1 MSPTDRLRSSPARF
15 VFRSACTVFSQRCLV
30 VFCQAPVALCFAENL
45 RDPGPPNLLL
55 PRPFAR
61 LRGPIGIV
69 LLLEFTRIAINRLS
83 RSQKRLG
90 VGDALATVMGNSERF
105 GRKGIDI

>member
-1 MSPTDRLRSSPARF
+1 VIRTLPI
-15 VFRSACTVFSQRCLV
+15 C
-30 VFCQAPVALCFAENL
+30 
-45 RDPGPPNLLL
+45 LL
-55 PRPFAR
+55 PRPFGR

-69 LLLEFTRIAINRLS
+69 LLLEFTRIAINRFS
-83 RSQKRLG
+83 RPQKSVG